1 MNDQRGGGLKVRKYL
16 LPPAETPAG
25 VTGSLDLATCAKL
38 GFSAEDPAHPI
49 ENILVEDR
57 NSYWSSGRD
66 NATERLLIE
75 FDAPQTLSRLVYEV
89 QETRLARTQ
98 EIRVEL
104 SQDSGRTYRGILM
117 QDYTFSPEGATL
129 QREDLRLEATAVTHL
144 RLTIVPN
151 KNGSGKATLTS
162 LQLYP

>member
-1 MNDQRGGGLKVRKYL
+1 M
-16 LPPAETPAG
+16 
-25 VTGSLDLATCAKL
+25 
-38 GFSAEDPAHPI
+38 
-49 ENILVEDR
+49 
-57 NSYWSSGRD
+57 
-66 NATERLLIE
+66 LIE

-104 SQDSGRTYRGILM
+104 SEDSGRTYRGILM

-129 QREDLRLEATAVTHL
+129 QREDLRLEASAVTHL

-151 KNGSGKATLTS
+151 KNGSGRATLTS
-162 LQLYP
+162 LHLYP

>member
-1 MNDQRGGGLKVRKYL
+1 MTPPITPSVRKYL
-16 LPPAETPAG
+16 LIPAESRTDAG
-25 VTGSLDLATCAKL
+25 GRLDLAACAKL

-49 ENILVEDR
+49 ENILDEDR
-57 NSYWSSGRD
+57 SSYWSSGRD
-66 NATERLLIE
+66 NTTELLLIE
-75 FDAPQTLSRLVYEV
+75 FDAPQTVSRLVYEV

-104 SQDSGRTYRGILM
+104 SQDSGHNYRGILV

-129 QREDLRLEATAVTHL
+129 QREDLRLEAAAVTHL

-151 KNGSGKATLTS
+151 KNGSGRATLTS
-162 LQLYP
+162 LHLYP